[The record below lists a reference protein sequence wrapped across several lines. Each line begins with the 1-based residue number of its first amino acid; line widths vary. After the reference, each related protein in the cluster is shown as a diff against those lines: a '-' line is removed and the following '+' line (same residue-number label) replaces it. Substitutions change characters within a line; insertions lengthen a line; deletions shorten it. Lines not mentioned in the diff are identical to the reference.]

1 MIGLTKMP
9 KDDRR
14 GQQNMYVT
22 IPRELHLFVDTKWKD
37 GNMSQA
43 YVTGLSNG
51 TAAIYSDVTEEK
63 GGAEPILGPMTC
75 RKPPIL
81 RV

>member
-1 MIGLTKMP
+1 
-9 KDDRR
+9 
-14 GQQNMYVT
+14 MYVT

-63 GGAEPILGPMTC
+63 RGSGAYFRPHDLP
-75 RKPPIL
+75 
-81 RV
+81 

>member
-1 MIGLTKMP
+1 
-9 KDDRR
+9 
-14 GQQNMYVT
+14 MYVT
-22 IPRELHLFVDTKWKD
+22 IPRELHLFVDTKWED
-37 GNMSQA
+37 GNVSQA

-63 GGAEPILGPMTC
+63 GGAEPILGPMTFW
-75 RKPPIL
+75 KPPML